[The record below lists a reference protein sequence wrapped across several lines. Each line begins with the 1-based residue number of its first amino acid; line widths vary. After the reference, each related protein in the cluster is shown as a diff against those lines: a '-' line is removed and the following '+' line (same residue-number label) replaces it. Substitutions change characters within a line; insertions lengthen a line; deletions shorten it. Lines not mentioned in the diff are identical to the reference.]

1 MSLQLQKGTALVTGA
16 SSGIG
21 EAFARLLATKGINL
35 ILTARRQDRLQVIAQ
50 ELAGPI
56 RVDIIN
62 CDLSDKAGVER
73 LIKAVEDL
81 NVAVDILVN
90 NAAVSGQSSFIDTSE
105 DELDEL
111 LVLNIRSLTQLT
123 RYFLPGM
130 KKRRLGK
137 ILNVASVA
145 AFQPVPSLAQYAA
158 SKAYVLSLSEALAE
172 ELRGTGITVTALCPG
187 VTLTQMVSGT
197 TVSQLPETLVSTPE
211 GVAQAGF
218 DAMMDEQVVH
228 IPGLVNEAAVMLS
241 QLQPRRLIRNLGGLF
256 ARFNKGS

>member
-62 CDLSDKAGVER
+62 CDLSDKAGAER

-90 NAAVSGQSSFIDTSE
+90 NAVNSTSGRASE
-105 DELDEL
+105 LADDVWMNHINTK
-111 LVLNIRSLTQLT
+111 VL
-123 RYFLPGM
+123 G
-130 KKRRLGK
+130 
-137 ILNVASVA
+137 
-145 AFQPVPSLAQYAA
+145 
-158 SKAYVLSLSEALAE
+158 
-172 ELRGTGITVTALCPG
+172 
-187 VTLTQMVSGT
+187 
-197 TVSQLPETLVSTPE
+197 
-211 GVAQAGF
+211 
-218 DAMMDEQVVH
+218 
-228 IPGLVNEAAVMLS
+228 
-241 QLQPRRLIRNLGGLF
+241 
-256 ARFNKGS
+256 

>member
-1 MSLQLQKGTALVTGA
+1 MH
-16 SSGIG
+16 
-21 EAFARLLATKGINL
+21 AFAKNGANVWACVRRSNDQFTKYITNL
-35 ILTARRQDRLQVIAQ
+35 EKETSVTILPVFF
-50 ELAGPI
+50 
-56 RVDIIN
+56 
-62 CDLSDKAGVER
+62 
-73 LIKAVEDL
+73 DL
-81 NVAVDILVN
+81 NDIEQVKIGVKKIMSAKKSVDILVN

-197 TVSQLPETLVSTPE
+197 SVSQLPETLVSTPE

>member
-1 MSLQLQKGTALVTGA
+1 MSPHLQKGTALVTGA

-21 EAFARLLATKGINL
+21 EAFARLLATKGVNL
-35 ILTARRQDRLQVIAQ
+35 ILTARRQDRLQVIAE
-50 ELAGPI
+50 ELTGPI
-56 RVDIIN
+56 RVDIIK
-62 CDLSDKAGVER
+62 CDLSEKAGAER

-81 NVAVDILVN
+81 NVTVDILVN

-105 DELDEL
+105 DDLDEL

-130 KKRRLGK
+130 KKRKLGK
-137 ILNVASVA
+137 ILNVASIA
-145 AFQPVPSLAQYAA
+145 AFHPLPSLAQYAA

-197 TVSQLPETLVSTPE
+197 TVSQLPETLVSTAE

-256 ARFNKGS
+256 ARFNKGG

>member
-1 MSLQLQKGTALVTGA
+1 
-16 SSGIG
+16 
-21 EAFARLLATKGINL
+21 
-35 ILTARRQDRLQVIAQ
+35 
-50 ELAGPI
+50 
-56 RVDIIN
+56 
-62 CDLSDKAGVER
+62 
-73 LIKAVEDL
+73 
-81 NVAVDILVN
+81 
-90 NAAVSGQSSFIDTSE
+90 
-105 DELDEL
+105 
-111 LVLNIRSLTQLT
+111 
-123 RYFLPGM
+123 M

-145 AFQPVPSLAQYAA
+145 AFHPVPSLAQYAA

-172 ELRGTGITVTALCPG
+172 ELRGTGVTVTALCPG

-197 TVSQLPETLVSTPE
+197 TVSQLPETLVSTAE

>member
-1 MSLQLQKGTALVTGA
+1 
-16 SSGIG
+16 
-21 EAFARLLATKGINL
+21 
-35 ILTARRQDRLQVIAQ
+35 
-50 ELAGPI
+50 
-56 RVDIIN
+56 
-62 CDLSDKAGVER
+62 
-73 LIKAVEDL
+73 
-81 NVAVDILVN
+81 
-90 NAAVSGQSSFIDTSE
+90 
-105 DELDEL
+105 
-111 LVLNIRSLTQLT
+111 
-123 RYFLPGM
+123 M

-197 TVSQLPETLVSTPE
+197 TVSQLPETLVSTAE

-241 QLQPRRLIRNLGGLF
+241 QFQPRRLIRNLGGLF

>member
-1 MSLQLQKGTALVTGA
+1 MSPHLQKGTALVTGA

-35 ILTARRQDRLQVIAQ
+35 ILTARRQDRLQVIAE
-50 ELAGPI
+50 ELTGPI
-56 RVDIIN
+56 RVDIIK
-62 CDLSDKAGVER
+62 CDLSEKAGAER

-81 NVAVDILVN
+81 NVTVDILVN

-105 DELDEL
+105 DDLDEL

-130 KKRRLGK
+130 KKRKLGK
-137 ILNVASVA
+137 ILNVASIA
-145 AFQPVPSLAQYAA
+145 AFHPLPSLAQYAA

-197 TVSQLPETLVSTPE
+197 TVSQLPETLVSTAE

-256 ARFNKGS
+256 ARFNKGG